1 MKTNILQ
8 KTILGIGCIS
18 AIGFTACVDDSY
30 DLNNVDMTVT
40 VGGNLTLPASNT
52 DVITLKKIFDLDDN
66 SIIQADENGNYSL
79 IKSGNP
85 THRPSRY
92 LQSTLT
98 EVTFRLKRPIAG

>member
-85 THRPSRY
+85 THTTVQVSPVNIDGSDI
-92 LQSTLT
+92 QI
-98 EVTFRLKRPIAG
+98 EKAD

>member
-40 VGGNLTLPASNT
+40 V
-52 DVITLKKIFDLDDN
+52 
-66 SIIQADENGNYSL
+66 
-79 IKSGNP
+79 
-85 THRPSRY
+85 
-92 LQSTLT
+92 
-98 EVTFRLKRPIAG
+98 